1 MAHRVPGN
9 RPCWRALLERTSYLV
24 GQVFKL
30 LIPFMLSIFARR
42 DYVFIGDFFS
52 MDLIDASIFQG
63 LLHGVLL
70 SCSFIRLMKEENT
83 QSLCT
88 SLERNLLISVM
99 IYGLVFFLFLLLFD
113 DC

>member
-1 MAHRVPGN
+1 MLIVHRVPGN

-30 LIPFMLSIFARR
+30 LIPSMVAIFARG
-42 DYVFIGDFFS
+42 DYVFVGEFFFS
-52 MDLIDASIFQG
+52 MAFSDASIFQG

-88 SLERNLLISVM
+88 SRERNLLISV
-99 IYGLVFFLFLLLFD
+99 
-113 DC
+113 

>member
-1 MAHRVPGN
+1 MVHRVPGN

-30 LIPFMLSIFARR
+30 LIPSMLAIFARG
-42 DYVFIGDFFS
+42 DYVFVGDFFFS
-52 MDLIDASIFQG
+52 MAFSDASIFQG

-70 SCSFIRLMKEENT
+70 SCSFIRLTKEKNT

-88 SLERNLLISVM
+88 SRERNLLISV
-99 IYGLVFFLFLLLFD
+99 
-113 DC
+113 